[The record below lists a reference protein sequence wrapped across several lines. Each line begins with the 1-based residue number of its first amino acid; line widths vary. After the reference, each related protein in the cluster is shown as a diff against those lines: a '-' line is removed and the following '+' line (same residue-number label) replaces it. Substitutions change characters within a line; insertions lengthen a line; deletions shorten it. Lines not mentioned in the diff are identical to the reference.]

1 MPVPF
6 ENKTIYYKKLNED
19 GKTESTGQTTP
30 ETWQYMKERYV
41 VLRDFIPKEILTMAL
56 DMWKVDERASKEKS
70 YVHKEKKDIT
80 YKNPQSSIGKS
91 DGGYCTPWAVAM
103 HGYLTRK
110 LENFFDMDLAE
121 TYSYTRKYERGA
133 FLGTHLDRPSCEVSA
148 TLCLEYQTDD
158 NTPWKIWV
166 KPDNYVGRPAEQ
178 VKKESQDLSQRDRLK
193 NNCRAVSLEPGD
205 LLLYQGPNIPHW
217 RDYLLGD
224 YSYHMFVHWFN
235 RQTKMDH
242 LPDFCYQKSRKVQT
256 AQYLQALELD
266 GRPDR
271 WHNDQPDT
279 EEFRAFSKFSE
290 IYYSQNELHPY
301 VNNYD
306 DLVLD
311 EKRMKREATK

>member
-6 ENKTIYYKKLNED
+6 ENKTIHYNKIDDK
-19 GKTESTGQTTP
+19 GKVESKGQTTP
-30 ETWQYMKERYV
+30 ETWQFMKERYV
-41 VLRDFIPKEILTMAL
+41 VLKDFIPKEIVTMTL
-56 DMWKVDERASKEKS
+56 DMWKVDERSTKEKS
-70 YVHKEKKDIT
+70 YLHNEKKDIT
-80 YKNPQSSIGKS
+80 YKNPKSSIGKS
-91 DGGYCTPWAVAM
+91 DGGYCTPWGVAL
-103 HGYLTRK
+103 HGYLTKK

-148 TLCLEYQTDD
+148 TLCLDYQTDD

-166 KPDNYVGRPAEQ
+166 KPENYAGVDSEI
-178 VKKESQDLSQRDRLK
+178 VKNQSQDLNQRERLK
-193 NNCRAVSLEPGD
+193 NNCRTVSLEPGD

-224 YSYHMFVHWFN
+224 YSYHIFVHWFN
-235 RQTKMDH
+235 RQTKMDRI
-242 LPDFCYQKSRKVQT
+242 DGFCYQKSRNVQT
-256 AQYLQALELD
+256 APYVQALELD

-271 WHNDQPDT
+271 WYNDQPDS
-279 EEFRAFSKFSE
+279 EEMRAFSSFCE
-290 IYYSQNELHPY
+290 RYYAQPDIKPY

-311 EKRMKREATK
+311 EKKMEREATK